1 MGWDRYR
8 VRVVWGG
15 VPGVFGRDGG
25 PLEDT
30 RIGGRRDAG
39 ASAARGVSGRDE
51 ACQADE
57 VEVRAAAAAAAVSW

>member
-1 MGWDRYR
+1 M
-8 VRVVWGG
+8 
-15 VPGVFGRDGG
+15 FGRDGG

-51 ACQADE
+51 GRLGGKKSARDSPSIMLTPTS
-57 VEVRAAAAAAAVSW
+57 VEM